1 LQKAVS
7 IASEVNEN
15 VHGQLVKGAEAKTD
29 EEMSSIVD
37 GMDVILA
44 SGAARTQLLRLNWLS
59 KSSKKVRIVTD
70 LNAVPPLGIEGLEAD
85 ADGTE
90 VLPST
95 FGIGALAIGKVKN
108 KVEAE
113 LIRRAAA
120 EPKGMFDYRTAYE
133 IAREIVRGD
142 SDKRKHQQN
151 ETYTSWLP

>member
-1 LQKAVS
+1 
-7 IASEVNEN
+7 
-15 VHGQLVKGAEAKTD
+15 
-29 EEMSSIVD
+29 
-37 GMDVILA
+37 MDVILA

-142 SDKRKHQQN
+142 SDKTKRQQN